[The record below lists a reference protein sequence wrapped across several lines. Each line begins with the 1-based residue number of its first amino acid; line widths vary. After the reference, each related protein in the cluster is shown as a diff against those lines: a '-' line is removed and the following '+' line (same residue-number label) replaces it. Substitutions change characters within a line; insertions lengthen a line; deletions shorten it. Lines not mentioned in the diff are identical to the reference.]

1 MTHSVAAYFFGFEAH
16 AAPHASPAAT
26 GRFPRA
32 IRAGLAWFSSPVA
45 RGVIR
50 AVPPLK
56 LLRQRPNP
64 AAGGFSPLIS
74 LLKQGAN
81 PASVIRSDR
90 SPKRPVYPSANVNVA
105 DLPSSMCVSS
115 FCCPQSGAKRCANI
129 ALVSL
134 QACGVPLQ

>member
-1 MTHSVAAYFFGFEAH
+1 MTHSVAAYFSGFEAH

-32 IRAGLAWFSSPVA
+32 IRAGLAWFLSPVA

-56 LLRQRPNP
+56 LLRQRSSNP
-64 AAGGFSPLIS
+64 AAGGFSLID
-74 LLKQGAN
+74 LRRQGAN
-81 PASVIRSDR
+81 PVFVKRSSR
-90 SPKRPVYPSANVNVA
+90 SPKRPVYPSANVVA
-105 DLPSSMCVSS
+105 ELPSFMCFAP